1 MTLFQ
6 TLKID
11 LYLWNF
17 LDYQAFLNKLF
28 VEQELLSEITENF
41 IQELPKNID
50 KIDEALQ
57 GKDLKYLEQILN
69 TFKGT
74 ISKIFG
80 LLW

>member
-1 MTLFQ
+1 M
-6 TLKID
+6 
-11 LYLWNF
+11 
-17 LDYQAFLNKLF
+17 
-28 VEQELLSEITENF
+28 EQELLSEITENF

>member
-1 MTLFQ
+1 LTLSQ
-6 TLKID
+6 TLKVD
-11 LYLWNF
+11 LHLWNF

>member
-1 MTLFQ
+1 LTLFQ